1 MNCFPFTSTRVHL
14 PVFIGFVLFNL
25 HEHTSSSPG
34 VYWIRLVQSSRA
46 HEFISRCLLDS
57 SCSIFTSTRVHL
69 PVFIGFVLFNLHE
82 HTSSP
87 PGVYWIRLVQSSRA
101 HEFTSRCLLDSSC
114 SIFTSTRVH
123 LPVFIGFVLFNLHE
137 HTSSSPGVYWI
148 RLVQSSRAHEFTS
161 RCLLDSS
168 CSIFTSTRV
177 HLPVFIGFVLFNL
190 QFSVYSVVDNCLN
203 FCPFFLSFD
212 YCIVCPSL
220 IKYFW
225 LSLWYLHTFVKAL

>member
-1 MNCFPFTSTRVHL
+1 MNCFP
-14 PVFIGFVLFNL
+14 
-25 HEHTSSSPG
+25 
-34 VYWIRLVQSSRA
+34 
-46 HEFISRCLLDS
+46 
-57 SCSIFTSTRVHL
+57 
-69 PVFIGFVLFNLHE
+69 
-82 HTSSP
+82 
-87 PGVYWIRLVQSSRA
+87 
-101 HEFTSRCLLDSSC
+101 
-114 SIFTSTRVH
+114 FTSTRVH

-225 LSLWYLHTFVKAL
+225 LSLWYLHTFVKALWSFSDDQCKIRMPKALREIVVLIFASTLMNMQKWWQRSDKSSDILARNIKAKIWEDVWYSSAHTSVCIKSTCNVLSLLGIYTTNAEELCTWWWDLVKETTWIANAPDW